1 MKLSGSL
8 MDKVVVD
15 LKKNVDDSY
24 EILIGTGFIGSEIS
38 SFEAEGNA
46 LFLVDEN
53 VYNLYYEL
61 FSQTDCFVFRAEEKR
76 KNFDSVKDVLS
87 FFKKKKVHRKN
98 VLVSVGGGITGDVG
112 GFAASVYMRGIPFV
126 NIPTT
131 FLSMV
136 DSSVGGKTGINFDG
150 VKNLVG
156 AFYQPQKVFIDTD
169 FLDTLS
175 DEEFMSGFA
184 EVIKYAAIFDRNFFD
199 ELKRPENLQNSE
211 FLRYVIRKCCE
222 IKAEIVKL
230 DEREGGVRRLLN
242 FGHTVGHAVE
252 TDSGHTVKHG
262 HAVAVGMYY
271 ETLFAFRRDEADK
284 EMLEELLDI
293 LTLYEYDIDYKIS
306 NDTQFLD
313 ALKSDKKAS
322 DSKLVLAVTPHI
334 GKGSIIEDVSADEL
348 MECVKESV

>member
-1 MKLSGSL
+1 
-8 MDKVVVD
+8 MDKVLVD
-15 LKKNVDDSY
+15 LKKEVDYPY
-24 EILIGTGFIGSEIS
+24 EILIGTGFIDREINC
-38 SFEAEGNA
+38 FEDTGTA

-53 VYNLYYEL
+53 VYNLYPKL
-61 FSQTDCFVFRAEEKR
+61 FSRVCCCVYRAEEKR
-76 KNFDSVKDVLS
+76 KNFDSVKDILS
-87 FFKKKKVHRKN
+87 FFKKNRAHRKN

-126 NIPTT
+126 NVPTT

-156 AFYQPQKVFIDTD
+156 AFYQPQKVLIDTG

-184 EVIKYAAIFDRNFFD
+184 EVIKYAAVFDRDFFD
-199 ELKRPENLQNSE
+199 ELKKSENLKSSD
-211 FLRYVIRKCCE
+211 FLRYAVRKCCE

-230 DEREGGVRRLLN
+230 DERESGLRRLLN

-252 TDSGHTVKHG
+252 IDSGHKVKHG
-262 HAVAVGMYY
+262 HAVAIGMYY
-271 ETLFAFRRDEADK
+271 ETLFAFRKGEADK
-284 EMLEELLDI
+284 KVLGELRDVLSV
-293 LTLYEYDIDYKIS
+293 YEYDIDYKI
-306 NDTQFLD
+306 NNETLFLD
-313 ALKSDKKAS
+313 ALKSDKKAT
-322 DSKLVLAVTPHI
+322 DSKLVLAVAPHI
-334 GKGSIIEDVSADEL
+334 GEGSIVENVSAEEL

>member
-1 MKLSGSL
+1 
-8 MDKVVVD
+8 MDKVFVD
-15 LKKNVDDSY
+15 LKKEVDYSY
-24 EILIGTGFIGSEIS
+24 EILIGTGFIGREIS
-38 SFEAEGNA
+38 SFEAAGNA

-53 VYNLYYEL
+53 VYNLYSEL
-61 FSQTDCFVFRAEEKR
+61 FSQIPCFVYRAEENR
-76 KNFDSVKDVLS
+76 KNFDSVKDILS
-87 FFKKKKVHRKN
+87 FFKKKGAHRKN

-112 GFAASVYMRGIPFV
+112 GFAASVYMRGVPFV
-126 NIPTT
+126 NVPTT

-156 AFYQPQKVFIDTD
+156 AFYQPQKVLIDTE

-184 EVIKYAAIFDRNFFD
+184 EVIKYAAIFDKDFFD
-199 ELKRPENLQNSE
+199 ELKRPENLKNSE
-211 FLRYVIRKCCE
+211 FLKYTIRKCCE

-252 TDSGHTVKHG
+252 IDSVHRVKHG
-262 HAVAVGMYY
+262 HAVAIGMYY
-271 ETLFAFRRDEADK
+271 ETLFAFRKGEAGK
-284 EMLEELLDI
+284 EMLEELREMLSV
-293 LTLYEYDIDYKIS
+293 YQYDIDYKIS
-306 NDTQFLD
+306 NEALFLD

-322 DSKLVLAVTPHI
+322 DNKLVLAVAPHI
-334 GKGSIIEDVSADEL
+334 GKGSIIEDVCSDEL

>member
-1 MKLSGSL
+1 

-15 LKKNVDDSY
+15 LKKEVDYSY
-24 EILIGTGFIGSEIS
+24 EILIGKGFICREIN
-38 SFEAEGNA
+38 SFEAAGNT

-53 VYNLYYEL
+53 VYNLYSEL
-61 FSQTDCFVFRAEEKR
+61 FRQTDCFIFRAEEKR
-76 KNFDSVKDVLS
+76 KNFDSVKDILS
-87 FFKKKKVHRKN
+87 FFKKKKAHRKN
-98 VLVSVGGGITGDVG
+98 VLVSVGGGIIGDVG
-112 GFAASVYMRGIPFV
+112 GFAASVYMRGVPFV
-126 NIPTT
+126 NVPTT

-156 AFYQPQKVFIDTD
+156 AFYQPQKVLIDTE

-184 EVIKYAAIFDRNFFD
+184 EVIKYAAIFDRDFFY
-199 ELKRPENLQNSE
+199 ELQIPENLKNSE
-211 FLRYVIRKCCE
+211 FLKYVIRKCCE

-252 TDSGHTVKHG
+252 IDSRHTVKHG
-262 HAVAVGMYY
+262 HAVAIGMYY
-271 ETLFAFRRDEADK
+271 ETLFANNRGGADE
-284 EMLEELLDI
+284 EVLEELRKMLSV
-293 LTLYEYDIDYKIS
+293 YGYNIDYKIR
-306 NDTQFLD
+306 NQAMFLD
-313 ALKSDKKAS
+313 ALKSDKKAA
-322 DSKLVLAVTPHI
+322 DSKLVLAVAPHI

-348 MECVKESV
+348 MKCVKESV